1 MKCDT
6 SVGTAKRKRTKAC
19 RVTKGSYQEFT
30 DLVQGPRGQWL
41 MAKALHLAIQHI
53 DSLPPDKRS
62 VSDQL
67 DMQLILSQ
75 GYPTFAQLFQILD
88 SEAEAGLI

>member
-1 MKCDT
+1 
-6 SVGTAKRKRTKAC
+6 
-19 RVTKGSYQEFT
+19 
-30 DLVQGPRGQWL
+30 

>member
-41 MAKALHLAIQHI
+41 MAKRCTSRSNTFIPYRLTRDQFLI
-53 DSLPPDKRS
+53 SLICS
-62 VSDQL
+62 
-67 DMQLILSQ
+67 
-75 GYPTFAQLFQILD
+75 
-88 SEAEAGLI
+88 

>member
-6 SVGTAKRKRTKAC
+6 SVGTAKRKRMKAC
-19 RVTKGSYQEFT
+19 RVTKGSYQEFM

-53 DSLPPDKRS
+53 
-62 VSDQL
+62 
-67 DMQLILSQ
+67 
-75 GYPTFAQLFQILD
+75 YFPTA
-88 SEAEAGLI
+88 